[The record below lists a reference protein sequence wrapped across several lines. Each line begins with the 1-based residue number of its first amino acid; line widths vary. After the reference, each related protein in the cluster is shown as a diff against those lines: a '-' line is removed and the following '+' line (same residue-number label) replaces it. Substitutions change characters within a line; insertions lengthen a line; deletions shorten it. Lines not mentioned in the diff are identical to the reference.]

1 MAPLGVRYNVGAMT
15 RSDVQLMLDVK
26 AGDDASFNLLLQKY
40 RTPLINFLYRM
51 VRDTATAEDLAQE
64 VFLRVYRARKQYS
77 PSAKFTTWLFRI
89 ATNLA
94 LNSVRDNRHRQ
105 MDVSIDAPVEEDE
118 APLQLPTREMRIDE
132 HMIERDRADFIRQAI
147 ASLPEKQR
155 VAVLLHKYEEMD
167 YAEIAKILECSES
180 ALKSLLFRAYETL
193 RVQLAPLVV
202 PADGASRRGRTAI
215 MKKCEEVSK
224 QLVAYLDRR
233 ANSAERQEV
242 EEHLAACRACHERAE
257 GFRKLWGVLDEV
269 PLVEPSLSFDAR
281 IRARIAEEPRP
292 RWFRWLVPQPRLAF
306 SMALL
311 LALSVWMA
319 RLAARGE
326 SGGDASSRI
335 SKRSRIWASWRITT
349 C

>member
-1 MAPLGVRYNVGAMT
+1 MEHSHALQLYGTAGVRYNVGAMT

-40 RTPLINFLYRM
+40 RTPLINFLFRM
-51 VRDTATAEDLAQE
+51 VRDSATAEDLAQE

-118 APLQLPTREMRIDE
+118 TPLQLPAREMRIDE
-132 HMIERDRADFIRQAI
+132 HMIERDRAEFIRQAI
-147 ASLPEKQR
+147 SSLPEKQR

-193 RVQLAPLVV
+193 RVQLAPLV
-202 PADGASRRGRTAI
+202 AQS
-215 MKKCEEVSK
+215 
-224 QLVAYLDRR
+224 VARR
-233 ANSAERQEV
+233 AG
-242 EEHLAACRACHERAE
+242 E
-257 GFRKLWGVLDEV
+257 GR
-269 PLVEPSLSFDAR
+269 PL
-281 IRARIAEEPRP
+281 
-292 RWFRWLVPQPRLAF
+292 
-306 SMALL
+306 
-311 LALSVWMA
+311 
-319 RLAARGE
+319 
-326 SGGDASSRI
+326 
-335 SKRSRIWASWRITT
+335 
-349 C
+349 